1 MKKLKQ
7 FTYNDYL
14 QYRLLEA
21 IEKNKSKNLLKNN
34 GFYTIEKENKTIMQL
49 NDQSIEYKYEVNNPH
64 DKIFR
69 LGLDNEEE
77 VAKFL
82 NEKLDIEYE
91 LKRRKLRKI

>member
-1 MKKLKQ
+1 
-7 FTYNDYL
+7 
-14 QYRLLEA
+14 
-21 IEKNKSKNLLKNN
+21 
-34 GFYTIEKENKTIMQL
+34 MQL
-49 NDQSIEYKYEVNNPH
+49 NDQSTEYKYEVNNPH

-82 NEKLDIEYE
+82 KERLDIEYE